1 MEQDLPG
8 ENVSWHH
15 THWALSNWNTTPVDT
30 SIYYELPG
38 RKQHHAILLSIHWL
52 RAQRWKGR
60 VKQQSRSHWVVK
72 KKQNEN
78 HGVTAAGWAKNTCF
92 CGPACFS
99 VYNVFHKLHLIDLP
113 CALWGSQAHY
123 SQFYR
128 CGNRFREVNLPPT
141 IWEFNSESHKCNHF
155 SKFSESSLQA
165 EQNVFIVNYSI
176 VAFWHVVARPN
187 FTLLELPNECQ
198 TCPAC
203 PLGLSRSLMRNEI
216 H

>member
-15 THWALSNWNTTPVDT
+15 THWARSNWNTTPVDT

-52 RAQRWKGR
+52 RAQRWKAGLNS
-60 VKQQSRSHWVVK
+60 KAAATEWL

-128 CGNRFREVNLPPT
+128 CGNRFREVNLPPPPR
-141 IWEFNSESHKCNHF
+141 FGNSTAKAINVPVFPNS
-155 SKFSESSLQA
+155 
-165 EQNVFIVNYSI
+165 QNVRSKLNKMFS
-176 VAFWHVVARPN
+176 
-187 FTLLELPNECQ
+187 
-198 TCPAC
+198 
-203 PLGLSRSLMRNEI
+203 LSRIL
-216 H
+216 